1 MKTVFTPDHI
11 LHSPA
16 QELADGR
23 FIDYFEKPSR
33 AEIVLKYVTEAALGP
48 VIAPTAHDD
57 SAIKKVHD
65 AGYLAFLEGAWGQAQ
80 AEGYPA
86 EQTFLT
92 ASVSNLYNVGVR
104 APELLAGKLGYY
116 LGDGCVP
123 ITATTWKAVRA
134 SADVALTAADLVRG
148 GERSAFA
155 LCRPPGHHA
164 TYRVA
169 GGYCFINNAAAAAQS
184 FLDAGAKR
192 VAILDIDYHHGN
204 GTQDIFYARN
214 DVLCVSVHA
223 DPAVDYPFFMGY
235 EEERGIGAGEGF
247 NLNYALPLG
256 TDYAAWVAALE
267 DGIAKIKNYGP
278 DVLIVSLGLD
288 TFKDDPISQFKLESG
303 DYPLIGALIEKM
315 GLPTLFVME
324 GGYAIDALGINTAN
338 VLKGFVG
345 A

>member
-1 MKTVFTPDHI
+1 MKTVYSADHN
-11 LHSPA
+11 LHSPKK
-16 QELADGR
+16 ELADGQ

-48 VIAPTAHDD
+48 VVAPVAHDD
-57 SAIKKVHD
+57 TAICKVHD
-65 AGYLAFLEGAWGQAQ
+65 AGYLAFLEGAWAQ
-80 AEGYPA
+80 AEA
-86 EQTFLT
+86 EGLTADLSFLT
-92 ASVSNLYNVGVR
+92 ASVANLYNPAVK
-104 APELLAGKLGYY
+104 PPQSLSGKLGYY

-123 ITATTWKAVRA
+123 ITATTWKAVRM
-134 SADVALTAADLVRG
+134 SADVALTGADIVRG

-214 DVLCVSVHA
+214 DVLCVSIHA

-235 EEERGIGAGEGF
+235 ADERGTGAGAGF
-247 NLNYALPLG
+247 NVNYPLPLG
-256 TDYAAWVAALE
+256 TGYEGWMAALM
-267 DGIAKIKNYGP
+267 DGIAKIRDYGP
-278 DVLIVSLGLD
+278 DALVVSMGLD
-288 TFKDDPISQFKLESG
+288 TFKDDPISQFKLDSD
-303 DYPLIGALIEKM
+303 DYPRIGAAIEKLA
-315 GLPTLFVME
+315 LPTLFVME
-324 GGYAIDALGINTAN
+324 GGYAIDALGMNAAN
-338 VLKGFVG
+338 VLKGFAG